1 MKRAAAK
8 KSDGRNIAGTIYHR
22 SHHPSLPAGN
32 LYLHPWLIWRHPVPE
47 LDNHGHD
54 YDGGRCRE
62 SRETFRITNRSEING
77 VHGPRTAQSRLTLRF
92 LFAYTLFKTYIQ
104 PCYGW
109 PRASPRWQS
118 VFRCYRF
125 IDPRVSFRQIE
136 NGTLERNSF
145 SFYFFS
151 FQKKWIHWMLRCFAC
166 GIVFFRRFNIGI
178 KN

>member
-125 IDPRVSFRQIE
+125 HRSSSFVSTDRKWYLGEKFVFLLLLFLLEKVDSLDASLFRVW
-136 NGTLERNSF
+136 
-145 SFYFFS
+145 YCFFS
-151 FQKKWIHWMLRCFAC
+151 
-166 GIVFFRRFNIGI
+166 
-178 KN
+178 

>member
-92 LFAYTLFKTYIQ
+92 LFAYILYLKRTSNRIMDGRERVHDGSLSFDAI
-104 PCYGW
+104 G
-109 PRASPRWQS
+109 
-118 VFRCYRF
+118 F

-136 NGTLERNSF
+136 NGTSERNSF

-151 FQKKWIHWMLRCFAC
+151 F
-166 GIVFFRRFNIGI
+166 
-178 KN
+178 